1 MGSVRW
7 RTAIGRPLFFFSQEI
22 TIHLI
27 KKDKGVMEDKKLT
40 MPMIA
45 LRGLTV
51 LPQMTVNFD
60 IIRDKSIAA
69 VEQAMVGDQRVF
81 LATQKQPDEVIPDID
96 GIFAADM
103 VAIACIRQLLKRKKK
118 VQRDVKVV
126 AYDGTYVAK
135 VGVMNLTVVQQPIE
149 ELAKS
154 AVNILL
160 NMMQGKKYHNK
171 KAFFEPSLLYGDT
184 TYNKDKIEFEN

>member
-96 GIFAADM
+96 GIPILF
-103 VAIACIRQLLKRKKK
+103 VLYFSSF
-118 VQRDVKVV
+118 VV
-126 AYDGTYVAK
+126 
-135 VGVMNLTVVQQPIE
+135 
-149 ELAKS
+149 
-154 AVNILL
+154 
-160 NMMQGKKYHNK
+160 
-171 KAFFEPSLLYGDT
+171 
-184 TYNKDKIEFEN
+184 

>member
-22 TIHLI
+22 TIRLI

-69 VEQAMVGDQRVF
+69 VEQDIDRVTAAKAADELLTLKGIRASFVLYPKDQGVYISARSLGEVNVQVIVEA
-81 LATQKQPDEVIPDID
+81 LGGGGNSTTAGGQVPDASVDEVRSRLLDAID
-96 GIFAADM
+96 EYM
-103 VAIACIRQLLKRKKK
+103 
-118 VQRDVKVV
+118 
-126 AYDGTYVAK
+126 
-135 VGVMNLTVVQQPIE
+135 E
-149 ELAKS
+149 E
-154 AVNILL
+154 
-160 NMMQGKKYHNK
+160 
-171 KAFFEPSLLYGDT
+171 
-184 TYNKDKIEFEN
+184 

>member
-81 LATQKQPDEVIPDID
+81 LATQKQPDEVIPDIGSSRESSAMD
-96 GIFAADM
+96 ES
-103 VAIACIRQLLKRKKK
+103 LTE
-118 VQRDVKVV
+118 QRRVSEEGFRIVK
-126 AYDGTYVAK
+126 
-135 VGVMNLTVVQQPIE
+135 LCC
-149 ELAKS
+149 
-154 AVNILL
+154 
-160 NMMQGKKYHNK
+160 
-171 KAFFEPSLLYGDT
+171 
-184 TYNKDKIEFEN
+184 

>member
-7 RTAIGRPLFFFSQEI
+7 RTAIGRPCFFSQEI

-81 LATQKQPDEVIPDID
+81 LATQKQPDE
-96 GIFAADM
+96 GS
-103 VAIACIRQLLKRKKK
+103 R
-118 VQRDVKVV
+118 
-126 AYDGTYVAK
+126 
-135 VGVMNLTVVQQPIE
+135 
-149 ELAKS
+149 
-154 AVNILL
+154 IL
-160 NMMQGKKYHNK
+160 MG
-171 KAFFEPSLLYGDT
+171 FFR
-184 TYNKDKIEFEN
+184 

>member
-96 GIFAADM
+96 GIFQVGTIGYVKQLVKMPGGM
-103 VAIACIRQLLKRKKK
+103 VRVTVEGQERAGRGRSGHDSERGDAPDSERKAGRIR
-118 VQRDVKVV
+118 
-126 AYDGTYVAK
+126 
-135 VGVMNLTVVQQPIE
+135 
-149 ELAKS
+149 
-154 AVNILL
+154 
-160 NMMQGKKYHNK
+160 
-171 KAFFEPSLLYGDT
+171 
-184 TYNKDKIEFEN
+184 KIKCGSET

>member
-22 TIHLI
+22 TIRLI

-69 VEQAMVGDQRVF
+69 VEQ
-81 LATQKQPDEVIPDID
+81 DID
-96 GIFAADM
+96 RVTAAKAADELLTLRGVRASFVLFKHDTGVNLSARSLGEINVQLIM
-103 VAIACIRQLLKRKKK
+103 EKLGGGGNSTTAGGRVEDSDPESVRQQLIGVL
-118 VQRDVKVV
+118 D
-126 AYDGTYVAK
+126 AY
-135 VGVMNLTVVQQPIE
+135 
-149 ELAKS
+149 
-154 AVNILL
+154 
-160 NMMQGKKYHNK
+160 
-171 KAFFEPSLLYGDT
+171 FE
-184 TYNKDKIEFEN
+184 K

>member
-22 TIHLI
+22 TIRLI

-69 VEQAMVGDQRVF
+69 VEQ
-81 LATQKQPDEVIPDID
+81 DID
-96 GIFAADM
+96 RVTAAKAADE
-103 VAIACIRQLLKRKKK
+103 LLNIMGI
-118 VQRDVKVV
+118 DTSFVV
-126 AYDGTYVAK
+126 APDGDK
-135 VGVMNLTVVQQPIE
+135 VNL
-149 ELAKS
+149 S
-154 AVNILL
+154 ARS
-160 NMMQGKKYHNK
+160 M
-171 KAFFEPSLLYGDT
+171 GDT
-184 TYNKDKIEFEN
+184 NVQVILDNLGGGSSSSSSYTSSRAQRSSLANTGASGVVVAAGIGVLALVIGATVLVARRRKA